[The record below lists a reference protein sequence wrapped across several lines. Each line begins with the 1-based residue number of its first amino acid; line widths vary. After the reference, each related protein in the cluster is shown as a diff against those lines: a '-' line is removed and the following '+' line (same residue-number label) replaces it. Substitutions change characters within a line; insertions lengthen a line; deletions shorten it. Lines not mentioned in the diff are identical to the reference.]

1 MKNKGNSILIIIL
14 LAEIILGMTY
24 LAGFYRGMETCR
36 EIYSEG
42 GIKQND
48 RL

>member
-1 MKNKGNSILIIIL
+1 MKNKGRVILFIIL
-14 LAEIILGMTY
+14 LVEITLGMTY

-36 EIYSEG
+36 EIYTEG

-48 RL
+48 R